1 MPQQDLAR
9 LAISPQGFVFD
20 PVTGGT
26 FTLNG
31 TGRAIVEAVRDGS
44 SLDEVVRIIA
54 TDFEAT
60 GADLERDVLEFVRVL
75 REAGLLPATFELA

>member
-44 SLDEVVRIIA
+44 SLDDIVQRID

-75 REAGLLPATFELA
+75 REAGLLPASFELA